1 MVRKTRKQGSNK
13 KSKGIYSIPE
23 LRRSF
28 EHIESYVNGKIAQKE
43 SKEKLVKDLRKEWSK
58 VFFKDLDKKSAESFV
73 SDRLNKKHKRRTLK
87 GGGAPLAGAP
97 LDSTTRQGIYL
108 APGQIPDL
116 RGHLPLS
123 DGSLSN
129 YGSFTPYVD
138 KGFWNPEP
146 GHSYDSLPIPGQI
159 RFPTS
164 VPAGMGS
171 NLVNQKGG
179 KRQIREARKT
189 RRRGGGLIRDMGT
202 TLSQLFTHPASPSA
216 PPSIFKDGQDIW
228 YGKEAGPSP
237 DQVQRLPEYK
247 LGSVYPK
254 PVYIPK

>member
-1 MVRKTRKQGSNK
+1 MVRKTRKHGSQK

-87 GGGAPLAGAP
+87 GGAAPLAGAP
-97 LDSTTRQGIYL
+97 LDYTTRQGVYL
-108 APGQIPDL
+108 APGQIPTPA
-116 RGHLPLS
+116 GHLPLS
-123 DGSLSN
+123 DGSPSN
-129 YGSFTPYVD
+129 YGSFVPYVD
-138 KGFWNPEP
+138 KGFWNPEIAQ
-146 GHSYDSLPIPGQI
+146 SYDRVPGQTH
-159 RFPTS
+159 FPQS

-171 NLVNQKGG
+171 NVFKGG
-179 KRQIREARKT
+179 RQSIRERRQTRKGK
-189 RRRGGGLIRDMGT
+189 RNGGGLIQNMGT
-202 TLSQLFTHPASPSA
+202 ILSQAFTHPASPSA
-216 PPSIFKDGQDIW
+216 PPTIFKDAQDIW
-228 YGKEAGPSP
+228 YGKEVGPSP
-237 DQVQRLPEYK
+237 DQVQRGVDYK

>member
-1 MVRKTRKQGSNK
+1 MVRKTRRHGSNK

-28 EHIESYVNGKIAQKE
+28 EHIESYVNGKIAHKE

-87 GGGAPLAGAP
+87 GGAAPLAGAP
-97 LDSTTRQGIYL
+97 LDYITRQGIYL

-123 DGSLSN
+123 DGSPSN
-129 YGSFTPYVD
+129 YGSFVPYVD

-146 GHSYDSLPIPGQI
+146 GHSYDPVPGQM

-171 NLVNQKGG
+171 NIFKGG
-179 KRQIREARKT
+179 RQPIRERRQTRKG
-189 RRRGGGLIRDMGT
+189 RRNGGGLIQNMGT
-202 TLSQLFTHPASPSA
+202 MLSQAFTHPASPSA
-216 PPSIFKDGQDIW
+216 PPTILKDAQDMW
-228 YGKEAGPSP
+228 YGKAVGPSP
-237 DQVQRLPEYK
+237 DQVQRLPDYK

>member
-1 MVRKTRKQGSNK
+1 MVRKTRKHGSNK

-28 EHIESYVNGKIAQKE
+28 EHIESYVNGKIAKRE

-58 VFFKDLDKKSAESFV
+58 VFFKDLDKKSADSFV
-73 SDRLNKKHKRRTLK
+73 SDRLSKKHTRRILK
-87 GGGAPLAGAP
+87 GGAALAGAP
-97 LDSTTRQGIYL
+97 LDYTTRQGIYL
-108 APGQIPDL
+108 APGQIPTAA
-116 RGHLPLS
+116 GHLPLS
-123 DGSLSN
+123 DGSRSSF
-129 YGSFTPYVD
+129 GSFVPYVD

-146 GHSYDSLPIPGQI
+146 GRSYDSLPIPGQI

-179 KRQIREARKT
+179 SKRQIREARKT

-202 TLSQLFTHPASPSA
+202 MLSQAFSHPASPSA

-228 YGKEAGPSP
+228 YGKPVGPTP
-237 DQVQRLPEYK
+237 DLALRTPEYK

>member
-1 MVRKTRKQGSNK
+1 MVRKTRRHGSNK

-28 EHIESYVNGKIAQKE
+28 EHIESYVNGKIAHKE

-73 SDRLNKKHKRRTLK
+73 SDRLNKKHKRRTLR
-87 GGGAPLAGAP
+87 GGAAPLAGAP
-97 LDSTTRQGIYL
+97 LDYTTRQGIYL
-108 APGQIPDL
+108 APGQIPTAA
-116 RGHLPLS
+116 GHLPLS
-123 DGSLSN
+123 DGSPSN
-129 YGSFTPYVD
+129 YGSFIPYVD

-146 GHSYDSLPIPGQI
+146 GHSYDPVPGQT

-171 NLVNQKGG
+171 NVFKGG
-179 KRQIREARKT
+179 KRDKRKT
-189 RRRGGGLIRDMGT
+189 RRRGGGLIRDMGAVI
-202 TLSQLFTHPASPSA
+202 SQVFTHPASPSA
-216 PPSIFKDGQDIW
+216 PPSILKDAQDIW
-228 YGKEAGPSP
+228 YGKSAGPSP

-254 PVYIPK
+254 PVYIA